1 MEMLANSWAVFGYVG
16 KQLGRHL
23 YAQTREPSSMPLK
36 VQHME
41 KSRMIL
47 IFQYLCFLRILSF
60 VSSAF
65 LRRVTKRQSCSSIFS
80 GWCRMQDLKRHIR
93 RGPSWLCYR
102 LFDFQKNPHICT
114 EQGSQI
120 YVIERSEWR
129 VEQDVSDIL
138 QHFSQ
143 GLLKY
148 LKFGNLHLIPALLI
162 CYVHFN
168 CSHFSVETEFTFES
182 DIGHS
187 KFP

>member
-1 MEMLANSWAVFGYVG
+1 MLANSWAVFGYVG

-102 LFDFQKNPHICT
+102 LFDFQHT
-114 EQGSQI
+114 SVQS
-120 YVIERSEWR
+120 RAR
-129 VEQDVSDIL
+129 VSNLCHRTFRMESRPGCFRYFAAF
-138 QHFSQ
+138 FSRASKVLEIWKFAFDSSAFN
-143 GLLKY
+143 LLCA
-148 LKFGNLHLIPALLI
+148 F
-162 CYVHFN
+162 
-168 CSHFSVETEFTFES
+168 
-182 DIGHS
+182 
-187 KFP
+187 

>member
-1 MEMLANSWAVFGYVG
+1 
-16 KQLGRHL
+16 
-23 YAQTREPSSMPLK
+23 
-36 VQHME
+36 
-41 KSRMIL
+41 MIL

-65 LRRVTKRQSCSSIFS
+65 LHRSRVTKRQSCSSIFS

-102 LFDFQKNPHICT
+102 LFH
-114 EQGSQI
+114 
-120 YVIERSEWR
+120 
-129 VEQDVSDIL
+129 L
-138 QHFSQ
+138 QHTSVQSKDLQSMSQNVQNGEQTRMFQIFCRIFSQ

-168 CSHFSVETEFTFES
+168 CSHFSIETEFTFGS

-187 KFP
+187 KFPLQADKGEYS

>member
-1 MEMLANSWAVFGYVG
+1 MFPAHFFVE
-16 KQLGRHL
+16 
-23 YAQTREPSSMPLK
+23 SMPLK

-47 IFQYLCFLRILSF
+47 IFQYLCFFENFIIF
-60 VSSAF
+60 SSAF

-80 GWCRMQDLKRHIR
+80 GWCTEHM
-93 RGPSWLCYR
+93 
-102 LFDFQKNPHICT
+102 CT
-114 EQGSQI
+114 EQGSPI

-129 VEQDVSDIL
+129 VDQDVSDIL